1 MDVRSRNR
9 GAANRSRSN
18 RVVGSISLG
27 RAKARGVR
35 QLLNDTEAL
44 KERAGTVMPGP
55 IPALTTSMTKE
66 EAKQHDRYP
75 LERSRE
81 ISGASSMARF
91 A

>member
-1 MDVRSRNR
+1 M
-9 GAANRSRSN
+9 
-18 RVVGSISLG
+18 
-27 RAKARGVR
+27 
-35 QLLNDTEAL
+35 NDIEAVS
-44 KERAGTVMPGP
+44 ERAGTVMPGA

>member
-1 MDVRSRNR
+1 M
-9 GAANRSRSN
+9 
-18 RVVGSISLG
+18 
-27 RAKARGVR
+27 
-35 QLLNDTEAL
+35 NDIEAVS
-44 KERAGTVMPGP
+44 EWAGTVMPGA

-75 LERSRE
+75 LERPGE